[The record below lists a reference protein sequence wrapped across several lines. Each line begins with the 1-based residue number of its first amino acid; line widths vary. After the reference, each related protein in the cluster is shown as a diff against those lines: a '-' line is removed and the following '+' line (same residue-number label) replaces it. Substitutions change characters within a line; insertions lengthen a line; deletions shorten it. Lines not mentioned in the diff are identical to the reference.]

1 MASQCII
8 VRGRDILH
16 PGNVRGEGGK
26 GGGGGHS
33 RGSASQVILRQ
44 VLRRERGRERKGER
58 GERGEERERGPGR
71 EGKKEK
77 RWRCKPVNNDCSLES
92 TKCIH

>member
-44 VLRRERGRERKGER
+44 VLRRERGRGGKEGK
-58 GERGEERERGPGR
+58 RERGPGR
-71 EGKKEK
+71 EGKKKK